1 VNVPE
6 QRRRIGRT
14 WTIQD
19 LADFLQVPVK
29 TLYQWRVNGYG
40 PYGRKV
46 GRHVR
51 YDEAEVLRWWD
62 EQRQSA

>member
-40 PYGRKV
+40 PNGRKV

-51 YDEAEVLRWWD
+51 YDETEVLRWWD
-62 EQRQSA
+62 ERRQSA